1 MIDMFP
7 LIILWSI
14 LFSLSFGVLGFIF
27 ASMKNAAKKPWRI
40 KINESYKPKVS
51 IVVPTYN
58 ESSIIRF
65 KLENLSKLKYPKD
78 LMQIIVVDS
87 DSNDQTV
94 SLVNK
99 FVKQHPE
106 INIQVLTESERK
118 GKSAALNF
126 ALKQCE
132 GDVVIV
138 SDADCFWPS
147 DILNKALPF
156 LADPNVGAI
165 SGPKILLNPKQSWIT
180 KTEDAYLTSANLIK
194 LGESKINSTLLF
206 EGGFSAYKKEVI
218 EAFDPYNTGSDD
230 SGTIIK
236 IVEKNARAML
246 VPEASFFSAFPVT
259 WKGKISLKIRRA
271 NQLVRVFR
279 RYATLLLRKRV
290 KNSKRVIFQ
299 NVLAYLFSPLMF
311 ILLLATTI
319 PLVLIFP
326 YFMLIFLVFLIPRV
340 NTYLFETVQSYL
352 VLFLTIFSIALGKKT
367 VAWDK
372 PEDRDLVT
380 EDMLRQRMLI

>member
-1 MIDMFP
+1 MFL
-7 LIILWSI
+7 LIILWLI
-14 LFSLSFGVLGFIF
+14 LFSLSFGVLGLIF

-40 KINESYKPKVS
+40 KINESYKPEVS

-58 ESSIIRF
+58 ESSIICF

-94 SLVNK
+94 SIVNK
-99 FVKQHPE
+99 FVKQHPR
-106 INIQVLTESERK
+106 IKIQILIESERK
-118 GKSAALNF
+118 GKSTALNF
-126 ALKQCE
+126 ALKRCE

-156 LADPNVGAI
+156 LADRNVGAI
-165 SGPKILLNPKQSWIT
+165 SGPKILLNPEQSWIT
-180 KTEDAYLTSANLIK
+180 KTEDAYLNSANLIK
-194 LGESKINSTLLF
+194 LGESKIGSTLLF

-236 IVEKNARAML
+236 IVEKHARAML
-246 VPEASFFSAFPVT
+246 VPEARFFSAFPVT
-259 WKGKISLKIRRA
+259 WKGKMSLKTRRA

-279 RYATLLLRKRV
+279 IYATLLLRKRV
-290 KNSKRVIFQ
+290 QNSKRVIFQ

-311 ILLLATTI
+311 ILLLITTI

-326 YFMLIFLVFLIPRV
+326 YFVGIFVVFLIPKV
-340 NTYLFETVQSYL
+340 NTYLFEIIQSYF
-352 VLFLTIFSIALGKKT
+352 VLFLAIFTIALGKKT
-367 VAWDK
+367 LAWDK

-380 EDMLRQRMLI
+380 EDTLRQRMLI

>member
-1 MIDMFP
+1 MFL
-7 LIILWSI
+7 LIILWLI

-27 ASMKNAAKKPWRI
+27 ISMKNATIKPWRI
-40 KINESYKPKVS
+40 KIDESYKPKVS

-65 KLENLSKLKYPKD
+65 KLENLSKVKYPKD
-78 LMQIIVVDS
+78 LMQTIVVDS
-87 DSNDQTV
+87 NSNDQTL
-94 SLVNK
+94 SIVNN
-99 FVKQHPE
+99 FVKHHPE
-106 INIQVLTESERK
+106 IKIQVLIESERK

-126 ALKQCE
+126 ALKRCE

-165 SGPKILLNPKQSWIT
+165 SGPKVLLNPEQSWVT
-180 KTEDAYLTSANLIK
+180 KTEDAYLNSANLIK
-194 LGESKINSTLLF
+194 LGESKIGSTLLF

-236 IVEKNARAML
+236 IVEKNARAIF
-246 VPEASFFSAFPVT
+246 VPEARFFSAFPAT
-259 WKGKISLKIRRA
+259 WKGKMSIKTRRA
-271 NQLVRVFR
+271 NQLVRVFSK
-279 RYATLLLRKRV
+279 YAVLLIGNRL
-290 KNSKRVIFQ
+290 KNSKRVVSQ
-299 NVLAYLFSPLMF
+299 NVLVYLFSPVMF
-311 ILLLATTI
+311 ILLLIIAI
-319 PLVLIFP
+319 PFLLIFP
-326 YFMLIFLVFLIPRV
+326 YFVAIFVVFLIPKLR
-340 NTYLFETVQSYL
+340 TYLFETIQSYF
-352 VLFLTIFSIALGKKT
+352 VLFLTIFSIAFGKKI

-372 PEDRDLVT
+372 PEDRSLVT

>member
-1 MIDMFP
+1 MFL
-7 LIILWSI
+7 LIILWLI
-14 LFSLSFGVLGFIF
+14 LFSLSFGVLGLIF

-40 KINESYKPKVS
+40 KINESYKPEVS

-58 ESSIIRF
+58 ESSIICF

-94 SLVNK
+94 SIVNK
-99 FVKQHPE
+99 FIKQHPR
-106 INIQVLTESERK
+106 IKIQILIESERK
-118 GKSAALNF
+118 GKSTALNF
-126 ALKQCE
+126 ALKRCE

-156 LADPNVGAI
+156 LADRNVGAI
-165 SGPKILLNPKQSWIT
+165 SGPKILLNPEQSWIT
-180 KTEDAYLTSANLIK
+180 KTEDAYLNSANLIK
-194 LGESKINSTLLF
+194 LGESKIGSTLLF

-236 IVEKNARAML
+236 IVEKHARAML
-246 VPEASFFSAFPVT
+246 VPEARFFSAFPVT
-259 WKGKISLKIRRA
+259 WKGKMSLKTRRA

-279 RYATLLLRKRV
+279 IYATLLLRKRV
-290 KNSKRVIFQ
+290 QNSKRVIFQ

-311 ILLLATTI
+311 ILLLITTI

-326 YFMLIFLVFLIPRV
+326 YFVGIFVVFLIPKV
-340 NTYLFETVQSYL
+340 NTYLFEIIQSYF
-352 VLFLTIFSIALGKKT
+352 VLFLAIFTIALGKKT
-367 VAWDK
+367 LAWDK

-380 EDMLRQRMLI
+380 EDTLRQRMLI

>member
-1 MIDMFP
+1 MIL
-7 LIILWSI
+7 LIILWSMF
-14 LFSLSFGVLGFIF
+14 FSLSFGVLGFIF
-27 ASMKNAAKKPWRI
+27 ASMRNAAKKPWGIR
-40 KINESYKPKVS
+40 INESYKPQVS

-65 KLENLSKLKYPKD
+65 KLENLNQLKYPND

-87 DSNDQTV
+87 DSNDETV
-94 SLVNK
+94 SIVNE

-106 INIQVLTESERK
+106 VNIQVLAENERK
-118 GKSAALNF
+118 GKSTALNF
-126 ALKQCE
+126 ALKRCE
-132 GDVVIV
+132 GDVVVV

-165 SGPKILLNPKQSWIT
+165 SGPKILLNPEQSWIT

-194 LGESKINSTLLF
+194 LGESKIGSTLLF
-206 EGGFSAYKKEVI
+206 EGGFSAYKKEAI

-230 SGTIIK
+230 SGTIIT
-236 IVEKNARAML
+236 IVEKNSRAML
-246 VPEASFFSAFPVT
+246 VPEARFFSAFPVT
-259 WKGKISLKIRRA
+259 WKGKMSLKARRA

-279 RYATLLLRKRV
+279 RYATLLLRRRI

-299 NVLAYLFSPLMF
+299 NVLSYLFSPIMF
-311 ILLLATTI
+311 ILLLTTTI

-326 YFMLIFLVFLIPRV
+326 DFVWIFVVFLIPKV
-340 NTYLFETVQSYL
+340 NAYLFEAIQSYF
-352 VLFLTIFSIALGKKT
+352 VLFLSIFSIALGKRII
-367 VAWDK
+367 AWDK

>member
-1 MIDMFP
+1 MFL
-7 LIILWSI
+7 LIILWLI
-14 LFSLSFGVLGFIF
+14 LFSLSFGVLGLIF

-40 KINESYKPKVS
+40 KINESYKPEVS

-58 ESSIIRF
+58 ESSIICF

-94 SLVNK
+94 SIVNK
-99 FVKQHPE
+99 FVKQHPR
-106 INIQVLTESERK
+106 IKIQILIESERK
-118 GKSAALNF
+118 GKSTALNF
-126 ALKQCE
+126 ALKRCE
-132 GDVVIV
+132 GDVVII

-156 LADPNVGAI
+156 LADRNVGAI
-165 SGPKILLNPKQSWIT
+165 SGPKILLNPEQSWIT
-180 KTEDAYLTSANLIK
+180 KTEDAYLNSANLIK
-194 LGESKINSTLLF
+194 LGESKIGSTLLF

-236 IVEKNARAML
+236 IVEKHARAML
-246 VPEASFFSAFPVT
+246 VPEARFFSAFPVT
-259 WKGKISLKIRRA
+259 WKGKMSLKTRRA

-279 RYATLLLRKRV
+279 IYATLLLRKRV
-290 KNSKRVIFQ
+290 QNSKRVIFQ

-311 ILLLATTI
+311 ILLLITTI

-326 YFMLIFLVFLIPRV
+326 YFVGIFVVFLIPKV
-340 NTYLFETVQSYL
+340 NTYLFEIIQSYF
-352 VLFLTIFSIALGKKT
+352 VLFLAIFTIALGKKT
-367 VAWDK
+367 LAWDK

>member
-1 MIDMFP
+1 MFL
-7 LIILWSI
+7 LIILWLI

-27 ASMKNAAKKPWRI
+27 ISMKNATIKPWRI
-40 KINESYKPKVS
+40 KIDESYKPKVS

-65 KLENLSKLKYPKD
+65 KLENLSKVKYPKD
-78 LMQIIVVDS
+78 LMQTIVVDS
-87 DSNDQTV
+87 NSNDQTL
-94 SLVNK
+94 SIVNN
-99 FVKQHPE
+99 FVKHHPE
-106 INIQVLTESERK
+106 IKIQVLIESERK

-126 ALKQCE
+126 ALKRCE

-165 SGPKILLNPKQSWIT
+165 SGPKVLLNPEQSWVT
-180 KTEDAYLTSANLIK
+180 KTEDAYLNSANLIK
-194 LGESKINSTLLF
+194 LGESKIGSTLLF

-236 IVEKNARAML
+236 IVEKNARAIF
-246 VPEASFFSAFPVT
+246 VPEARFFSAFPAT
-259 WKGKISLKIRRA
+259 WKGKMSIKTRRA
-271 NQLVRVFR
+271 NQLVRVFSK
-279 RYATLLLRKRV
+279 YAVLLIGNRL
-290 KNSKRVIFQ
+290 KNSKRVVSQ
-299 NVLAYLFSPLMF
+299 NVLVYLFSPVMF
-311 ILLLATTI
+311 ILLLIIAI
-319 PLVLIFP
+319 PFLLIFP
-326 YFMLIFLVFLIPRV
+326 YFAAVFVVFLIPKLR
-340 NTYLFETVQSYL
+340 TYLFETIQSYF
-352 VLFLTIFSIALGKKT
+352 VLFLTIFSIAFGKKI

-372 PEDRDLVT
+372 PEDRSLVT

>member
-1 MIDMFP
+1 MFF
-7 LIILWSI
+7 LIILWLI
-14 LFSLSFGVLGFIF
+14 LFALSFGVLGFIF
-27 ASMKNAAKKPWRI
+27 ISMKKAAMKPWRI
-40 KINESYKPKVS
+40 KIDESYRPKVS

-58 ESSIIRF
+58 ESAIIHF
-65 KLENLSKLKYPKD
+65 KLENLSKLTYPED

-87 DSNDQTV
+87 NSNDQTV
-94 SLVNK
+94 SIVNN
-99 FVKQHPE
+99 FVRQHPE
-106 INIQVLTESERK
+106 FKIQVLTESERK

-126 ALKQCE
+126 ALKRCE

-147 DILNKALPF
+147 DILNKALSF

-165 SGPKILLNPKQSWIT
+165 SGPKVLLNPEQSWVT
-180 KTEDAYLTSANLIK
+180 KTEDAYLNSANLIK
-194 LGESKINSTLLF
+194 LGESKIGSTLLF

-236 IVEKNARAML
+236 IVEKNARAMF
-246 VPEASFFSAFPVT
+246 VPEAKFFSAFPAT
-259 WKGKISLKIRRA
+259 WKGKMGLKTRRA
-271 NQLVRVFR
+271 NQLVRVFG
-279 RYATLLLRKRV
+279 RYTTLLLGKRI
-290 KNSKRVIFQ
+290 KNSKRVISQ
-299 NVLAYLFSPLMF
+299 NVLVYLFSPVMF
-311 ILLLATTI
+311 ILLLITTI
-319 PLVLIFP
+319 PLLLIFP
-326 YFMLIFLVFLIPRV
+326 YFLAIFLVFLIPKV
-340 NTYLFETVQSYL
+340 NTYLFEAIQSYF

-367 VAWDK
+367 VTWDK

>member
-1 MIDMFP
+1 MFL
-7 LIILWSI
+7 LIILWLI
-14 LFSLSFGVLGFIF
+14 LFSLSFGVLGLIF

-40 KINESYKPKVS
+40 KINESYKPEVS

-58 ESSIIRF
+58 ESSIICF

-94 SLVNK
+94 SIVNK
-99 FVKQHPE
+99 FIKQHPR
-106 INIQVLTESERK
+106 IKIQILIESERK
-118 GKSAALNF
+118 GKSTALNF
-126 ALKQCE
+126 ALKRCE

-156 LADPNVGAI
+156 LADRNVGAI
-165 SGPKILLNPKQSWIT
+165 SGPKILLNPEQSWIT
-180 KTEDAYLTSANLIK
+180 KTEDAYLNSANLIK
-194 LGESKINSTLLF
+194 LGESKIGSTLLF

-236 IVEKNARAML
+236 IVEKHARAML
-246 VPEASFFSAFPVT
+246 VPEARFFSAFPVT
-259 WKGKISLKIRRA
+259 WKGKMSLKTRRA

-279 RYATLLLRKRV
+279 IYATLLLRKRV
-290 KNSKRVIFQ
+290 QNSKRVIFQ

-311 ILLLATTI
+311 ILLLITTI

-326 YFMLIFLVFLIPRV
+326 YFVGIFVVFLIPKV
-340 NTYLFETVQSYL
+340 NTYLFEIIQSYF
-352 VLFLTIFSIALGKKT
+352 VLFLAIFTIALGKKT
-367 VAWDK
+367 LAWDK